1 MKNFLITTFLLT
13 SLSLHSQVHIG
24 TSGAYDFE
32 NEYSKLGVGINYKLT
47 PKVTVGGGLMI
58 TPFDVDDDYE
68 IMLNVKYNL
77 GRFDVAAG
85 YMFHEMPDDHMGMH
99 MGSMHSSSE
108 NHNEPYVGIAYK
120 LFKNK
125 KLKIFY
131 NKSESMKTIG
141 IMTPIFNIGKKHMD
155 HNMMD
160 HSMMNH
166 DNPISQLEKTICE
179 NRIDC

>member
-1 MKNFLITTFLLT
+1 MKNLIIIF
-13 SLSLHSQVHIG
+13 SIIFSSSIYSQFHIG
-24 TSGAYDFE
+24 TSAAYDLE
-32 NEYSKLGVGINYKLT
+32 NDYSKLGVGINYMLT
-47 PKVTVGGGLMI
+47 PKVTLGGGLMI

-77 GRFDVAAG
+77 GRFDIAAG

-131 NKSESMKTIG
+131 NQSESMKTIG
-141 IMTPIFNIGKKHMD
+141 IMTPIFNIGKKHMN
-155 HNMMD
+155 HNMDYKD
-160 HSMMNH
+160 HVSF
-166 DNPISQLEKTICE
+166 SEKTICDDQS
-179 NRIDC
+179 NC

>member
-1 MKNFLITTFLLT
+1 MKNLLT
-13 SLSLHSQVHIG
+13 ILTILFSSTIYCQVHIG

-32 NEYSKLGVGINYKLT
+32 NEYSKLGVGINYMLA

-68 IMLNVKYNL
+68 IMLNVKYKL
-77 GRFDVAAG
+77 GKFDIAAG

-99 MGSMHSSSE
+99 MGSMHSSSSE

-131 NKSESMKTIG
+131 NQSESMKTIG
-141 IMTPIFNIGKKHMD
+141 VMTPIFNIGKKHMNHKMN
-155 HNMMD
+155 HNMD
-160 HSMMNH
+160 HKDHVSFT
-166 DNPISQLEKTICE
+166 EKTICDDQS
-179 NRIDC
+179 NC